1 MLRDSLTEHWPW
13 GLLKD
18 MERVRNIL
26 LLVGVPLATVHA
38 FFVKDAPGF
47 LYPEFARIFFWHFPC
62 PMMATGLLVAGLIF
76 SIKYLATEK
85 QEWDVRAAACHEL
98 AMIFIIL
105 TMISGVFFSKIQWG
119 AWWQNDPR
127 QVSFLLVLTIYAA
140 YFVLR
145 SAISDP
151 AKRAMNSGGFAIA
164 AFLPFMFLTFVYPRL
179 PQVVNNHPNESIMSG
194 NIKGGYAYV
203 IMELLFLVTII
214 THWLYKL
221 RSRAGLL
228 ELKTNDYGD
237 LQTLIGSAS
246 HSPVARPI
254 SVSDE
259 S

>member
-1 MLRDSLTEHWPW
+1 MLRDSVNEHWSW

-18 MERVRNIL
+18 MERVRNAL
-26 LLVGVPLATVHA
+26 LLIGVPLATIHA

-47 LYPEFARIFFWHFPC
+47 LFPEFARIFFWHFPC
-62 PMMATGLLVAGLIF
+62 PMMATGLLIAGLVF
-76 SIKYLATEK
+76 CLRYMSTEK
-85 QEWDVRAAACHEL
+85 QEWDVRATACHEL
-98 AMIFIIL
+98 AMIFIAL
-105 TMISGVFFSKIQWG
+105 TMISGIFFSKIQWG

-127 QVSFLLVLTIYAA
+127 QVSFLLVLTIYTA

-151 AKRAMNSGGFAIA
+151 AKKAMNSGGFAVA

-179 PQVVNNHPNESIMSG
+179 PQVVNNHPNESIMGG

-203 IMELLFLVTII
+203 IIELLFLVTII
-214 THWLYKL
+214 THWLYKI

-228 ELKTNDYGD
+228 ELKINDYGD
-237 LQTLIGSAS
+237 LQTLIGAAP